1 MSGQPGSI
9 GASPCDESGI
19 ESDLPPFRRGSY
31 GCDLRQHAKRRM
43 SGSNGRILL
52 SRDEV
57 DRMVLMKM
65 DLDRYEAQLIPDLQQ
80 RVFDVTRALKAMI
93 AAADDVSVANR
104 DEALAAAR
112 RVLASLN
119 PPTK

>member
-1 MSGQPGSI
+1 
-9 GASPCDESGI
+9 
-19 ESDLPPFRRGSY
+19 
-31 GCDLRQHAKRRM
+31 M